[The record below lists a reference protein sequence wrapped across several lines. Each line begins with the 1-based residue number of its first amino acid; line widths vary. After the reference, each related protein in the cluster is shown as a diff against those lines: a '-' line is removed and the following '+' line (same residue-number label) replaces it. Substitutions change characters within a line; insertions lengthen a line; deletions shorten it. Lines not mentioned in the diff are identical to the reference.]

1 MTGELAGLTVFEANQ
16 LGRIGFAECVPPPLR
31 IELLWRK
38 MVVYYATENG
48 KACLAT
54 LLNDKTIAIV
64 STNERGK
71 FKALSAV
78 RSKKFHLLEASIS
91 DLNAKQKRESELA
104 KVEAE
109 RCLAVQVISV
119 TSEWRDGIV
128 GALQAIAF
136 DLGLAWP
143 FSYYTGASGQRRRA

>member
-1 MTGELAGLTVFEANQ
+1 M
-16 LGRIGFAECVPPPLR
+16 
-31 IELLWRK
+31 
-38 MVVYYATENG
+38 
-48 KACLAT
+48 
-54 LLNDKTIAIV
+54 

-71 FKALSAV
+71 FKALPAV
-78 RSKKFHLLEASIS
+78 RSKKFYLLEAFIA
-91 DLNAKQKRESELA
+91 DLNAKQKRETELA

-128 GALQAIAF
+128 GALLAIAF